1 MELKLSKAQLAVLK
15 PDVRLVEACP
25 GAGKT
30 RAIVARYSAGAK
42 SSERAFALLS
52 FTNVAVDEALR
63 RCANI
68 PQATQPPNFIGTFDR
83 FIHRFVVTPMVVRKN
98 GKPPRYVDT
107 WSDLPSGFDTMVR
120 HGQVNGSGLTLAY
133 FHADAQ
139 GDVHYPSDPPAADRV
154 YVNQMATAG
163 RSPSELVGLAKKRIE
178 QLLAAGIYDS
188 EQSRLV
194 ARSILRDPS
203 MKWLHDRLAARFEEV
218 IIDEFQ
224 DCSAIEHEILH
235 SLEALG
241 IRVVVVAD
249 PDQAIYEF
257 RQAAPSSYV
266 EYRGKL
272 QGTQIVHLDENWRS
286 SPAICGLVSSLRSI
300 SARPVLSRRDDAES
314 PHADVVYVAV
324 GGPDYAR
331 GQFERL
337 ATDLG
342 IPADERLVLAATRAA
357 ASALSGQFPG
367 MADGKTLSSKII
379 RHVATLRYS
388 PDATQRRDAI
398 AAMESILLGTIKF
411 TGDLKHAP
419 RKEQLEAAGIDQA
432 QLRVMVV
439 QLVEAS
445 ESWSSEDTA
454 TASIRLT
461 VGELLSGV
469 KLDRTSP
476 NQRFKSANTADWKA
490 WTRAA
495 KATPISTV
503 LAGAH
508 IHSVKGAERDA
519 VLLDIE
525 DDAKGTRDHILE
537 LWGSGQT
544 HEARRVL
551 YVGASRARRLLVLAV
566 APKHHAALQQILTD
580 AEVLV
585 EYLVEDS

>member
-324 GGPDYAR
+324 GGPDYA
-331 GQFERL
+331 
-337 ATDLG
+337 
-342 IPADERLVLAATRAA
+342 A
-357 ASALSGQFPG
+357 ASS
-367 MADGKTLSSKII
+367 
-379 RHVATLRYS
+379 
-388 PDATQRRDAI
+388 RD
-398 AAMESILLGTIKF
+398 SQQT
-411 TGDLKHAP
+411 
-419 RKEQLEAAGIDQA
+419 
-432 QLRVMVV
+432 
-439 QLVEAS
+439 S
-445 ESWSSEDTA
+445 ESQPMNDSFWRQPALPRVRSLGSFLVWLMARHCPPRSLDMLQHFAIHPMLLNAEMRLPPWNPSFWVPSNSPAISSTRRGRNNWRRP
-454 TASIRLT
+454 ASIK
-461 VGELLSGV
+461 LSC
-469 KLDRTSP
+469 
-476 NQRFKSANTADWKA
+476 
-490 WTRAA
+490 
-495 KATPISTV
+495 
-503 LAGAH
+503 
-508 IHSVKGAERDA
+508 
-519 VLLDIE
+519 
-525 DDAKGTRDHILE
+525 
-537 LWGSGQT
+537 GSW
-544 HEARRVL
+544 L
-551 YVGASRARRLLVLAV
+551 FNLSRRLNRGV
-566 APKHHAALQQILTD
+566 AKTRQRPR
-580 AEVLV
+580 
-585 EYLVEDS
+585 SG